1 MYSHSL
7 NVRHLF
13 DTLFHTVYIYI
24 YICIVTLS
32 VCDISS
38 THGHSLRHTVSH
50 CVTTHIYMYGH
61 SLNVRHL
68 IHTLSVTQCAKEMSH
83 IACHTYKRITVRVKE
98 TATERAS
105 CLKELLQNE
114 RQGERER
121 ECVREMKRVTHMNE
135 SRYHLRASAR
145 RERKRERERERERER
160 CHASHIQTNH
170 GTI

>member
-24 YICIVTLS
+24 YICIVTLL

-68 IHTLSVTQCAKEMSH
+68 IDTLSVTQCAKEMSH
-83 IACHTYKRITVRVKE
+83 IACQTYKRITVRFKE
-98 TATERAS
+98 TATERARDR
-105 CLKELLQNE
+105 EQE
-114 RQGERER
+114 RCRTLH
-121 ECVREMKRVTHMNE
+121 VIHTNE
-135 SRYHLRASAR
+135 SRYELRKPPQK
-145 RERKRERERERERER
+145 ERVV
-160 CHASHIQTNH
+160 
-170 GTI
+170 